1 MQQQFRVAPV
11 HETQLEVLTSYLRDD
26 SDKRDEVTDRPKIH
40 LAVTSPMV
48 LCCMFKFSFLLDF
61 YGCCRTSRAGGRRAI
76 CVWLVGVCA
85 NNRIRRPDS

>member
-1 MQQQFRVAPV
+1 MQKQFRVAPV

-40 LAVTSPMV
+40 LAVISPMV
-48 LCCMFKFSFLLDF
+48 LCCMCKFSFLLDF
-61 YGCCRTSRAGGRRAI
+61 YGCCRASRAGGRRAI